1 MSRSAVVIG
10 VFVLMLS
17 MPPIL
22 TAGAY
27 GTRDSASNSAMI
39 HEENSVVAS
48 ILYIPVTILSI
59 PYRLIDGILNPRP
72 TTQSTAPPPAHRG
85 RR

>member
-1 MSRSAVVIG
+1 MSRTAVVIG
-10 VFVLMLS
+10 VCVLMLI

-22 TAGAY
+22 TAGAS
-27 GTRDSASNSAMI
+27 GTRDSASSSGLI
-39 HEENSVVAS
+39 HEENSIVAS

-59 PYRLIDGILNPRP
+59 PYRIIDGILNPRP
-72 TTQSTAPPPAHRG
+72 TTQSTAPPPAHLG